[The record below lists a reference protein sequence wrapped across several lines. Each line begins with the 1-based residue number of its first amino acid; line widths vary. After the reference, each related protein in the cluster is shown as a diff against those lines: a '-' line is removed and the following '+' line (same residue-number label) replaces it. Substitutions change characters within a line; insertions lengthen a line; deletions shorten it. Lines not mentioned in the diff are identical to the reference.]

1 MAIRQWMSVDVKER
15 LRSGTDLQIID
26 VREPHEYHSGHIP
39 GAKHIPLGEL
49 QSRVTEIDQNQETV
63 VVCHS
68 GGRSSVACNFLHS
81 AGFSNHY
88 NLMGGMSAWD
98 GEVER

>member
-15 LRSGTDLQIID
+15 LSSEKPLQIVD
-26 VREPHEYHSGHIP
+26 VREPHEFNSGHIP

-49 QSRVTEIDQNQETV
+49 QARHQEIDKNLETV
-63 VVCHS
+63 VVCYS
-68 GGRSSVACNFLHS
+68 GGRSSIACNFLQ
-81 AGFSNHY
+81 GVGYSNLY

-98 GEVER
+98 GPVER

>member
-1 MAIRQWMSVDVKER
+1 MAIRQWMSIDVKER
-15 LRSGTDLQIID
+15 LRSGKDLQIID

-39 GAKHIPLGEL
+39 GAKHIPLGDL
-49 QSRVTEIDQNQETV
+49 QGRVGEIDQNLETV

-68 GGRSSVACNFLHS
+68 GGRSSVACNFLQS
-81 AGFSNHY
+81 VGFNNHF

-98 GEVER
+98 GDVER